1 MKHTLMILLTVLL
14 AVLLLAG
21 CRSGEN
27 VASGGDLTPEMPDS
41 DLPTD
46 ADLPASGGDVSV
58 SLRPLL
64 LEDNGYWRSEQEDVE
79 REVVIVRELELYDD
93 GSFIYREGDWASEYS
108 YFAEGT
114 WALSGDLLS
123 FQATETDEYSTTLVD
138 KTPFSTDYV
147 VSFDESGLSLTLES
161 ERGFCQDAAGL
172 TVHYYHPIV

>member
-1 MKHTLMILLTVLL
+1 MKHTLIILLTVLL

-27 VASGGDLTPEMPDS
+27 VASGGDLTPEMPDAG
-41 DLPTD
+41 LPTD
-46 ADLPASGGDVSV
+46 ADLPASGGDVSA

-64 LEDNGYWRSEQEDVE
+64 LEDNGYWRSEQEDVG
-79 REVVIVRELELYDD
+79 REVVIVRELELNGD

-108 YFAEGT
+108 YFAKGT
-114 WALSGDLLS
+114 WALSDDLLS
-123 FQATETDEYSTTLVD
+123 FQATETDEYSAVLGD
-138 KTPFSTDYV
+138 KTPFSADYV

-161 ERGFCQDAAGL
+161 ERGFCQDAPGL